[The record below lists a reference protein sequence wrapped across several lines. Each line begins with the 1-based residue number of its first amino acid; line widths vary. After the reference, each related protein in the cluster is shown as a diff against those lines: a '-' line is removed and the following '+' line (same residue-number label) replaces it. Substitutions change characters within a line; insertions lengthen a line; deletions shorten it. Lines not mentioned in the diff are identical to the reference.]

1 MKGINRENIEA
12 YMLDLYEGRLSMEE
26 EMAFRDYLRQHPEF
40 EALLLEDSIPVLG
53 TSKLSY
59 GGKEALKK
67 EFPHAGTTISR
78 ENFDMACIG
87 SLEGDL
93 SPEQFSILESLRA
106 EDSGLEK
113 QWLEWQQSRL
123 QAPAI
128 FYPGK
133 QQLKK
138 RGPVLRPLLWTAVLV
153 AATLALFIIV
163 GRGFISPEDLVVPQL
178 SVEEAPVL
186 SLPSSGEEFVL
197 VAEEPVPA
205 EIENNLP
212 RIPVLLLKKARA
224 EAISAP
230 EIRRSQLAFLQSVHP
245 LRGERDRIDPMQLAV
260 LGVGENSMTEPW
272 ADRALKQSYRRFIQ
286 ENDLS
291 LTRVASAGVEG
302 INALTGS
309 DMELNVS
316 RDAKGEVKGYRFRSF
331 FLSVDAPLKRVQ

>member
-1 MKGINRENIEA
+1 MKGLNRENIEA
-12 YMLDLYEGRLSMEE
+12 YLLDLYERQLSLEDE
-26 EMAFRDYLRQHPEF
+26 KTLRDFLLLHPEF
-40 EALLLEDSIPVLG
+40 DTLIPEEFLPVLEIE
-53 TSKLSY
+53 TLSY
-59 GGKEALKK
+59 EGKEVLKK
-67 EFPHAGTTISR
+67 EFPHAGTSIGR
-78 ENFDMACIG
+78 ENFDIACIA

-93 SPEQFSILESLRA
+93 RPEQLNALESLCA
-106 EDSGLEK
+106 EDSGLNK

-205 EIENNLP
+205 EKENNLP